1 MRLKELLSGYDFPSK
16 MGEREIRRICTN
28 TRENLAG
35 GLFVCLTG
43 TKDDGHRY
51 AAEAAAQGAV
61 VLCERDCNVSDAI
74 RVPDT
79 REAYARCCAAW
90 FQNPGDE
97 LTLCAVTGTNGK
109 TSTATTA
116 YRLLRMCGI
125 KSGLIGTTGAYW
137 EDKEEALPL
146 TTPDP
151 MTLHRILRRMSDDGV
166 THVMMEASSH
176 ALDQKRLFGLHFSVA
191 VFTNLT
197 QDHFDYHKSM
207 VEYFYAK
214 KKLFEQ
220 ADRAVVCIDDRWGM
234 ELAETLTIPVQ
245 TVSRTGARAAYS
257 ITDIE
262 SSAEG
267 VRFTLSCF
275 GLTRKAQFPVPG
287 DFSAEN
293 AVCAAAVCAL
303 LGRSPEETLPL
314 LQDTG
319 LIPGRCEP
327 IPNQLGLTIL
337 CDYAHTPDGIEKIL
351 SAARTFT
358 KRKLIVVF
366 GCGGDRDH
374 AKRPLMGA
382 AAAKYADFLVLTSDN
397 PRTERAGAILSDILK
412 GVPPGTRHIVL
423 PERTAA
429 IRYALDTAK
438 PGDTVIF
445 AGKGHETGQYVAGK
459 CFAYNERA
467 SIRHLIT
474 ILEEIRQSLP
484 K

>member
-1 MRLKELLSGYDFPSK
+1 MRLKELLSGYELPEK
-16 MGEREIRRICTN
+16 MRNREIDRICTS
-28 TRENLAG
+28 TKENLRGA
-35 GLFVCLTG
+35 LFVCLAG
-43 TKDDGHRY
+43 SKDDGHRY
-51 AAEAAAQGAV
+51 AAQAAAQGAV

-74 RVPDT
+74 RVSDT

-90 FQNPGDE
+90 YQNPGDE

-125 KSGLIGTTGAYW
+125 KSGLIGTTGACW
-137 EDKEEALPL
+137 EDKEETLPL

-151 MTLHRILRRMSDDGV
+151 MTLHRILRQMSDDGV
-166 THVMMEASSH
+166 THVIMEASSH

-197 QDHFDYHKSM
+197 QDHFDYHKNM
-207 VEYFYAK
+207 IEYFYAK

-220 ADRAVVCIDDRWGM
+220 ADRAIVCIDDRWGR

-245 TVSRTGARAAYS
+245 TVSRTGVRAAYS

-293 AVCAAAVCAL
+293 AVCAAAICAL
-303 LGRSPEETLPL
+303 LGHSPEETLPL

-327 IPNQLGLTIL
+327 IPNRLGLTIL

-358 KRKLIVVF
+358 RRNLIVVF

-374 AKRPLMGA
+374 EKRPLMGA

-397 PRTERAGAILSDILK
+397 PRTERAGTILSDIRK
-412 GVPPGTRHIVL
+412 GIPLGTRYIIL

-467 SIRHLIT
+467 AIRHLIT
-474 ILEEIRQSLP
+474 VLEETRPSLP

>member
-1 MRLKELLSGYDFPSK
+1 MRLKELLSEYELSEK
-16 MGEREIRRICTN
+16 MRNREIDRICTS
-28 TRENLAG
+28 TKGNLRGA
-35 GLFVCLTG
+35 LFVCLAG
-43 TKDDGHRY
+43 SKDDGHRY
-51 AAEAAAQGAV
+51 AAQAAAQGAV

-74 RVPDT
+74 RVSDT

-90 FQNPGDE
+90 YQNPGDE

-125 KSGLIGTTGAYW
+125 KSGLIGTTGACW
-137 EDKEEALPL
+137 EDKEETLPL

-151 MTLHRILRRMSDDGV
+151 MTLHRILRQMSDDGV
-166 THVMMEASSH
+166 THVIMEASSH

-197 QDHFDYHKSM
+197 QDHFDYHKNM
-207 VEYFYAK
+207 IEYFYAK

-220 ADRAVVCIDDRWGM
+220 ADRAIVCIDDRWGR

-245 TVSRTGARAAYS
+245 TVSRTGVRAAYS

-275 GLTRKAQFPVPG
+275 GLMRKAQFPVPG

-303 LGRSPEETLPL
+303 LGHSPEETLPL

-319 LIPGRCEP
+319 LIPGRWRTDSESARP
-327 IPNQLGLTIL
+327 HHIMRLRA
-337 CDYAHTPDGIEKIL
+337 YAGWH
-351 SAARTFT
+351 
-358 KRKLIVVF
+358 
-366 GCGGDRDH
+366 
-374 AKRPLMGA
+374 
-382 AAAKYADFLVLTSDN
+382 
-397 PRTERAGAILSDILK
+397 
-412 GVPPGTRHIVL
+412 
-423 PERTAA
+423 
-429 IRYALDTAK
+429 
-438 PGDTVIF
+438 
-445 AGKGHETGQYVAGK
+445 
-459 CFAYNERA
+459 
-467 SIRHLIT
+467 
-474 ILEEIRQSLP
+474 
-484 K
+484 

>member
-1 MRLKELLSGYDFPSK
+1 MRLKELLSEYELSEK
-16 MGEREIRRICTN
+16 MRNREIDRICTS
-28 TRENLAG
+28 TKENLRGA
-35 GLFVCLTG
+35 LFVCLAG
-43 TKDDGHRY
+43 SKDDGHRY
-51 AAEAAAQGAV
+51 AAQAAAQGAV

-74 RVPDT
+74 RVSDT

-90 FQNPGDE
+90 YQNPGDE

-125 KSGLIGTTGAYW
+125 KSGLIGTTGACW
-137 EDKEEALPL
+137 EDKEETLPL

-151 MTLHRILRRMSDDGV
+151 MTLHRILRQMSDDGV
-166 THVMMEASSH
+166 THVIMEASSH

-197 QDHFDYHKSM
+197 QDHFDYHKNM
-207 VEYFYAK
+207 IEYFYAK

-220 ADRAVVCIDDRWGM
+220 ADRAIVCIDDRWGR

-245 TVSRTGARAAYS
+245 TVSRTGVRAAYS

-303 LGRSPEETLPL
+303 LGHSPEETLPL

-327 IPNQLGLTIL
+327 IPNRLGLTIL

-358 KRKLIVVF
+358 RRNLIVVF

-374 AKRPLMGA
+374 EKRPLMGA

-397 PRTERAGAILSDILK
+397 PRTERAGTILSDIRK
-412 GVPPGTRHIVL
+412 GIPSGTRYIIL

-467 SIRHLIT
+467 AIRHLIT
-474 ILEEIRQSLP
+474 VLEETRPSLP

>member
-1 MRLKELLSGYDFPSK
+1 MRLKELLSEYELSEK
-16 MGEREIRRICTN
+16 MRNREIDRICTS
-28 TRENLAG
+28 TKENLRGA
-35 GLFVCLTG
+35 LFVCLAG
-43 TKDDGHRY
+43 SKDDGHHY
-51 AAEAAAQGAV
+51 AAQAAAQGAV

-74 RVPDT
+74 RVSDT

-90 FQNPGDE
+90 YQNPSDE

-125 KSGLIGTTGAYW
+125 KSGLIGTTGACW
-137 EDKEEALPL
+137 EDKEETLPL

-151 MTLHRILRRMSDDGV
+151 MTLHRILRQMSDDGV
-166 THVMMEASSH
+166 THVIMEASSH

-197 QDHFDYHKSM
+197 QDHFDYHKNM
-207 VEYFYAK
+207 IEYFYAK

-220 ADRAVVCIDDRWGM
+220 ADRAIVCIDDRWGR

-245 TVSRTGARAAYS
+245 TVSRTGVRAAYS

-303 LGRSPEETLPL
+303 LGHSPEETLPL

-327 IPNQLGLTIL
+327 IPNRLGLTIL

-358 KRKLIVVF
+358 RRNLIVVF

-374 AKRPLMGA
+374 EKRPLMGA

-397 PRTERAGAILSDILK
+397 PRTERAGTILSDIRK
-412 GVPPGTRHIVL
+412 GIPLGTRYIIL

-445 AGKGHETGQYVAGK
+445 AGKGHETGQYVAK
-459 CFAYNERA
+459 NAFV
-467 SIRHLIT
+467 
-474 ILEEIRQSLP
+474 Q
-484 K
+484 

>member
-109 TSTATTA
+109 TSTATTV
-116 YRLLRMCGI
+116 YRLLRMCGRNA
-125 KSGLIGTTGAYW
+125 GLIGTTGACW
-137 EDKEEALPL
+137 EDKEELLPL

-151 MTLHRILRRMSDDGV
+151 MTLHRLLRQMSDDGV

-245 TVSRTGARAAYS
+245 TVSRTGGKAAYS
-257 ITDIE
+257 IQNIE
-262 SSAEG
+262 SSAQG

-293 AVCAAAVCAL
+293 AVCAVAACAL
-303 LGRSPEETLPL
+303 LGHSPEETLPL

>member
-97 LTLCAVTGTNGK
+97 LTLCAMTGTNGK

-245 TVSRTGARAAYS
+245 TVSRTGGKAAYS
-257 ITDIE
+257 IQNIE
-262 SSAEG
+262 SSAQG
-267 VRFTLSCF
+267 VRFTLSYC
-275 GLTRKAQFPVPG
+275 GLSWKAQFPVPG

-293 AVCAAAVCAL
+293 AVCAVAACAL
-303 LGRSPEETLPL
+303 LGHSPEETLPL

-327 IPNQLGLTIL
+327 IPNRLGLTIL

-358 KRKLIVVF
+358 RRNLIVVF

-397 PRTERAGAILSDILK
+397 PRTERAGAILSDIRK
-412 GVPPGTRHIVL
+412 GVPPGTRYIVL

-467 SIRHLIT
+467 AIRHLVT
-474 ILEEIRQSLP
+474 VLEETRPSLP